1 MAASDIRLNGSAVD
15 KTVLLTGPTGGLGRE
30 AALAVARRG
39 SRLVLVG
46 RPSKAFSA
54 TVADAMNAGA
64 GLVDAIE
71 VDFADLASI
80 STGARQ
86 VRELLAASDT
96 PLDALVGNA
105 GLQMSN
111 RVQATV
117 DGLETTF
124 AVNVVANHL
133 FISSLVDVLAPE
145 AHVVVVG
152 SGTHYGEAPATLL
165 VAAPRWDDPA
175 RLARPGGPEE
185 AGPRDGQRA
194 YSTSKLAV
202 NYLVHAAQR
211 EFVGGLRFNVFDPG
225 MMPGTGLARDLPR
238 IKQWVWNRVLPTL
251 VPVIPGASRVSNSAN
266 HLAAFSVGRT
276 HPHAE
281 GAYIEID
288 RLTDPS
294 PASFDRDRE
303 DGLWRFCGDLWRNES
318 LSAST
323 L

>member
-202 NYLVHAAQR
+202 NYLVHEFQR
-211 EFVGGLRFNVFDPG
+211 RAVNAVRYNVYDPG
-225 MMPGTGLARDLPR
+225 LMPGTGLARDMPAWKR
-238 IKQWVWNRVLPTL
+238 WVWNNVMPRFVFLPGMATPAESGELLARFALGLDHHDLRGGYVELAKVTEPSKESNDPARESSLWNACETL
-251 VPVIPGASRVSNSAN
+251 TAQFSGNSA
-266 HLAAFSVGRT
+266 T
-276 HPHAE
+276 
-281 GAYIEID
+281 
-288 RLTDPS
+288 T
-294 PASFDRDRE
+294 
-303 DGLWRFCGDLWRNES
+303 
-318 LSAST
+318 
-323 L
+323 